1 MRQNLLHPKTWRL
14 IKVALEIIAVSG
26 SWILFFLSRKLT
38 IDKLPYDEALSLF
51 HDVNLYF
58 GLTANVILWIAISLV
73 IGRYSKVFV
82 ESRLA
87 KQANL
92 FSAVFFSSLVLY
104 FALFI
109 DDRVSS
115 PHEYYKILLIYAG
128 LQSLFVTLSS
138 LLYQLLLKIQY
149 RQGKIHTLVMDF
161 GSDDTPLGSHKGIAY
176 QKCTLDLLDKPNF
189 TSVLEDNPVHVWRV
203 FEPFDLNALTAEHF
217 NALVSSAVE
226 VRLYHTSGNQY
237 PFKQFMDYSIGSY
250 YCAPITP
257 VMSSRQKAV
266 KRTMDIGLS
275 LVGLVLSIPICLVCA
290 IGIKCTSKGPIFYAQ
305 ERIGLHRQPFQIYK
319 FRSMIIDAEKDGP
332 QLSNERDPRITSW
345 GQTLRKWRL
354 DEIPQLWNVLR
365 GDMSLVG
372 PRPEREF
379 YIKQIQKTEALH
391 ARLYTTKPGLTSLGM
406 VKFGYARNLEEIIE
420 RMRYDMVYLDNQSI
434 FFDMQILL
442 FTVRT
447 VILGKGI

>member
-14 IKVALEIIAVSG
+14 IRVALEIIAVSG

-38 IDKLPYDEALSLF
+38 IDKLPYNEALSLF
-51 HDVNLYF
+51 SDVNLYF
-58 GLTANVILWIAISLV
+58 GIAANIILWMTISLV
-73 IGRYSKVFV
+73 IGRFSKVFV

-87 KQANL
+87 KQVNL
-92 FSAVFFSSLVLY
+92 FTAIFFSSIVLY

-128 LQSLFVTLSS
+128 LQIFCVTFSS
-138 LLYQLLLKIQY
+138 LLYQLLLGIQY
-149 RQGKIHTLVMDF
+149 RKGKIHTVVMDF
-161 GSDDTPLGSHKGIAY
+161 GSDDTHLGTQKGIAY
-176 QKCTLDLLDKPNF
+176 QKYTLDILDEPNF

-203 FEPFDLNALTAEHF
+203 FQPFDLNTLTADHF
-217 NALVSSAVE
+217 NALVRSAIE
-226 VRLYHTSGNQY
+226 IRLYDTTSKTY
-237 PFKQFMDYSIGSY
+237 PFKQFMDYSIGRY
-250 YCAPITP
+250 YCAPLTP
-257 VMSSRQKAV
+257 MMSSRQKAL

-275 LVGLVLSIPICLVCA
+275 LIGLVLSIPICLVCA
-290 IGIKCTSKGPIFYAQ
+290 IGIKCSSKGPIFYAQ

-332 QLSNERDPRITSW
+332 QLSNERDPRVTSW
-345 GQTLRKWRL
+345 GHILRKWRL
-354 DEIPQLWNVLR
+354 DELPQLWNVLR